1 MRLVYRLFWLI
12 SELLFRPSN
21 VTFRPMGRKLAV
33 AVLTLLA
40 LPVEGRSAAPL
51 YDPVVLNVG
60 VNCRWQQTCQRRQ
73 IGAMARARGYIAH
86 AHPPLWRIHLCNR
99 NAHRG
104 TANVDWVGFDNCI
117 RNTTLTP
124 RGGRLLNR

>member
-1 MRLVYRLFWLI
+1 
-12 SELLFRPSN
+12 
-21 VTFRPMGRKLAV
+21 MGRTFAV
-33 AVLTLLA
+33 AALTLLA

-60 VNCRWQQTCQRRQ
+60 INCRWQQTCQRRQ

-117 RNTTLTP
+117 RNMSLAP
-124 RGGRLLNR
+124 RGGQLLNR